1 MVDPNDWR
9 LCGQERYLRGAELC
23 HRVYRRYPRNP
34 RWDHDHCSFC
44 RAEFMVENAPEAL
57 HEGYC
62 TLDDYHWICSEC
74 FHDFKELFGWRVV
87 ATPPTDA

>member
-1 MVDPNDWR
+1 
-9 LCGQERYLRGAELC
+9 
-23 HRVYRRYPRNP
+23 
-34 RWDHDHCSFC
+34 
-44 RAEFMVENAPEAL
+44 MVENAPEAL